1 MYEKIIKIK
10 GFTMNN
16 LLVGNG
22 INIQFNKTDYTSQQI
37 VLRILKNCD
46 RDDFPSHII
55 VNFPYLLKNYI
66 GQLYLESRKIIL
78 GDYDNYTF
86 GSAEKNSLVSFK
98 KQYTDKI
105 NMLRITDIGFEDYY
119 LIHDLVCHKM
129 KVYNPEQFY
138 IRESMNVAYLY
149 SIYNGGKINQLY
161 KNYPRL
167 FIEFLIK
174 FDNIFTTNYDSNI
187 ELATGKEIFHIHG
200 QFDKKSDVYIASSF
214 RNQLPDAPIKEIDVD
229 ENYFYLY
236 SNALTTHCGAYKE
249 FQLKQHSQANSCVE
263 KMALAYNTDS
273 KIKQEVDGWTHNTNT
288 LTANLG
294 YAIQLKASNSSL
306 TFTDNYHFDKFKS
319 ISGTLEI
326 LGLSPWNDF
335 HIFESINL
343 ADLEKCI
350 YYFFDK
356 SECNIIRNIL
366 PNLFEQ
372 GKLKF
377 ESVETFW
384 ENCYEN

>member
-1 MYEKIIKIK
+1 
-10 GFTMNN
+10 MNN

-86 GSAEKNSLVSFK
+86 DSAEKNSLVSFK

-138 IRESMNVAYLY
+138 IRESMKVAYLY
-149 SIYNGGKINQLY
+149 SIYNDGKINQLY

-236 SNALTTHCGAYKE
+236 SNALTTYCGAYKK

-306 TFTDNYHFDKFKS
+306 TFTDDYHFDKFKS

-343 ADLEKCI
+343 ADLEECV

-356 SECNIIRNIL
+356 SECKIIKNIL
-366 PNLFEQ
+366 PTLFEQ